1 MCEPVTITLAAI
13 AVAGIAAGA
22 YSTYQQAKSAKEQ
35 AHYQSAVANNNKI
48 IADRAADDSIKRGA
62 VEEQRK
68 RQDIELLKGKQI
80 AGFAGS
86 GTDLS
91 SGSVFDVVGETAAL
105 GELDALTIRSNYARE
120 SYEKRVQGMNYGAQG
135 LLFNYQAQS
144 INPGTS
150 AGLSAITQ
158 AGQFAGAA
166 AGASAGGGRT
176 PKTGGGGGTYNGSSF
191 SNSGSSSMAS
201 STTLR

>member
-1 MCEPVTITLAAI
+1 MCDPVTIAVTLAVV
-13 AVAGIAAGA
+13 AVAGAGA
-22 YSTYQQAKSAKEQ
+22 TAYSVQQQAKSAKAQ

-91 SGSVFDVVGETAAL
+91 SSSVYDVIGETAAL

-120 SYEKRVQGMNYGAQG
+120 SYEKRVMGMNYGAQG
-135 LLFNYQAQS
+135 LLYNYQAQS
-144 INPGTS
+144 INPATS
-150 AGLSAITQ
+150 AGLSAVTS
-158 AGQFAGAA
+158 AGQFSQTALLAGVGQPSP
-166 AGASAGGGRT
+166 GAKPGGTTTSA
-176 PKTGGGGGTYNGSSF
+176 PTGGK
-191 SNSGSSSMAS
+191 
-201 STTLR
+201 

>member
-1 MCEPVTITLAAI
+1 MCEPATITLAAI
-13 AVAGIAAGA
+13 AIAGIAATS
-22 YSTYQQAKSAKEQ
+22 YSTYQQAKAAKEQ

-48 IADRAADDSIKRGA
+48 IADRAAEDSIKRGA

-120 SYEKRVQGMNYGAQG
+120 SYEKRVMGMNYGAQS
-135 LLFNYQAQS
+135 LLYNYQAQS

-150 AGLSAITQ
+150 AALTAITQ
-158 AGQFAGAA
+158 AGSFAGAA
-166 AGASAGGGRT
+166 SSFAGGGTTT
-176 PKTGGGGGTYNGSSF
+176 PSSGGGGGTVNTRAFSSAGST
-191 SNSGSSSMAS
+191 SMAS

>member
-1 MCEPVTITLAAI
+1 MCGPVAII
-13 AVAGIAAGA
+13 AVAAVISAAAAG
-22 YSTYQQAKSAKEQ
+22 YSTYQQSKSAKEQ

-48 IADRAADDSIKRGA
+48 IADRAAEDSIKRGA

-91 SGSVFDVVGETAAL
+91 SGSVFDVIGETAAL

-120 SYEKRVQGMNYGAQG
+120 SYEKRVMAMNYGAQG
-135 LLFNYQAQS
+135 LLYNYQAQS
-144 INPGTS
+144 INPWTN
-150 AGLSAITQ
+150 AGLTAVTTA
-158 AGQFAGAA
+158 AGFAGAA
-166 AGASAGGGRT
+166 AGAKGSTTT
-176 PKTGGGGGTYNGSSF
+176 PSSPGGGGGTVNTGAFSSA
-191 SNSGSSSMAS
+191 GSSSMAS
-201 STTLR
+201 STTLK

>member
-1 MCEPVTITLAAI
+1 MCGPVAII
-13 AVAGIAAGA
+13 AVAAVISAAAAG
-22 YSTYQQAKSAKEQ
+22 YSTYTQAKAAKEQ

-120 SYEKRVQGMNYGAQG
+120 SYEKRVMAMNYGAQSS
-135 LLFNYQAQS
+135 LYNYQAQS
-144 INPGTS
+144 INPWTS
-150 AGLSAITQ
+150 AGLTAVTTA
-158 AGQFAGAA
+158 AGFAGAA
-166 AGASAGGGRT
+166 AAARGGGNT
-176 PKTGGGGGTYNGSSF
+176 TSPSPGGGGGTVNTGAFSSA
-191 SNSGSSSMAS
+191 GSSSMSS

>member
-1 MCEPVTITLAAI
+1 MCGPLIIAA
-13 AVAGIAAGA
+13 AVAVAAVSA
-22 YSTYQQAKSAKEQ
+22 YSTYQQAKSAKAQ

-48 IADRAADDSIKRGA
+48 IADRAAEDSIKRGA

-91 SGSVFDVVGETAAL
+91 SGSVFDVIGETAAL

-120 SYEKRVQGMNYGAQG
+120 SYEKRVMGMNYGAQS

-144 INPGTS
+144 INPATQ
-150 AGLSAITQ
+150 AGLSAIT
-158 AGQFAGAA
+158 AA
-166 AGASAGGGRT
+166 APFASAGGGKTNT
-176 PKTGGGGGTYNGSSF
+176 PNSPSGGGGTYNGSAVS
-191 SNSGSSSMAS
+191 SAGSSSMAS

>member
-1 MCEPVTITLAAI
+1 MCEPATIAIALAVV
-13 AVAGIAAGA
+13 AVAGAGA
-22 YSTYQQAKSAKEQ
+22 TAYSVQQQAKSAKAQ

-62 VEEQRK
+62 VEEERK

-91 SGSVFDVVGETAAL
+91 SSSVYDVIGETAAL

-120 SYEKRVQGMNYGAQG
+120 AYEKRVMGMNYGAQG
-135 LLFNYQAQS
+135 LLYNYQAQS
-144 INPGTS
+144 INPATS
-150 AGLSAITQ
+150 AGLSAVTS
-158 AGQFAGAA
+158 AGQFSQSALLAGVGQPSAA
-166 AGASAGGGRT
+166 PKSTGATTSAPSGG
-176 PKTGGGGGTYNGSSF
+176 K
-191 SNSGSSSMAS
+191 
-201 STTLR
+201 

>member
-1 MCEPVTITLAAI
+1 MCDAVTLAVL
-13 AVAGIAAGA
+13 AVAGVAAGA
-22 YSTYQQAKSAKEQ
+22 YSTYQQAKSAKAQ

-48 IADRAADDSIKRGA
+48 IADRAAEDSIKRGA
-62 VEEQRK
+62 VEEERK

-120 SYEKRVQGMNYGAQG
+120 SYEKRVMGMNYGAQS
-135 LLFNYQAQS
+135 LLYNYQAQS
-144 INPGTS
+144 INPATS
-150 AGLSAITQ
+150 AGLSVVTSV
-158 AGQFAGAA
+158 GQFSQSALL
-166 AGASAGGGRT
+166 AGGGQPSPGAKPVGT
-176 PKTGGGGGTYNGSSF
+176 TTSAPTGGK
-191 SNSGSSSMAS
+191 
-201 STTLR
+201 

>member
-1 MCEPVTITLAAI
+1 MCGPLAIPIVLAVV
-13 AVAGIAAGA
+13 AVAGAGATA
-22 YSTYQQAKSAKEQ
+22 YSTYQQAKSAKAQ

-62 VEEQRK
+62 VEEERK

-91 SGSVFDVVGETAAL
+91 SSSVYDVIGETAAL

-120 SYEKRVQGMNYGAQG
+120 SYEKRVMGMNYGAQG
-135 LLFNYQAQS
+135 LLYNYQAQS
-144 INPGTS
+144 INPATS
-150 AGLSAITQ
+150 AGLSAVTS
-158 AGQFAGAA
+158 AGQFSQSALMAGVGQPSP
-166 AGASAGGGRT
+166 GAKPGGTTTSA
-176 PKTGGGGGTYNGSSF
+176 PTGGK
-191 SNSGSSSMAS
+191 
-201 STTLR
+201 

>member
-1 MCEPVTITLAAI
+1 MCEPVTITLAVI
-13 AVAGIAAGA
+13 AVAGIAAA
-22 YSTYQQAKSAKEQ
+22 SYSTYQQAKSAKEQ

-150 AGLSAITQ
+150 AGLTAITQ

-166 AGASAGGGRT
+166 AGAQGGGGGKT
-176 PKTGGGGGTYNGSSF
+176 PSGGGGGTYNGSAVS
-191 SNSGSSSMAS
+191 SAGSSSMAS
-201 STTLR
+201 STTLK

>member
-1 MCEPVTITLAAI
+1 MCEPVTITLAVI
-13 AVAGIAAGA
+13 AVAGIAAA
-22 YSTYQQAKSAKEQ
+22 SYSTYQQAKSAKQQ
-35 AHYQSAVANNNKI
+35 ANYQSAVANNNKI

-91 SGSVFDVVGETAAL
+91 SESVYDVIGETAAL

-120 SYEKRVQGMNYGAQG
+120 SYEKRVMGMNYGAQG

-150 AGLSAITQ
+150 AGLTAITQ
-158 AGQFAGAA
+158 AGQFSGAA
-166 AGASAGGGRT
+166 AGASGGG
-176 PKTGGGGGTYNGSSF
+176 GGGKTPSGSGGTYNGSAVS
-191 SNSGSSSMAS
+191 SAGSSSMAS

>member
-1 MCEPVTITLAAI
+1 MCGPLAI
-13 AVAGIAAGA
+13 VAVAAVISAAAAG

-150 AGLSAITQ
+150 AGLTAITQ

-166 AGASAGGGRT
+166 AGASAGGGTKT
-176 PKTGGGGGTYNGSSF
+176 PSGGGGGTYNGSAVS
-191 SNSGSSSMAS
+191 SAGSSSLAS

>member
-1 MCEPVTITLAAI
+1 MCEPVTITLAVI
-13 AVAGIAAGA
+13 AVAGIAAA
-22 YSTYQQAKSAKEQ
+22 SYSTYQQAKAAKEQ

-48 IADRAADDSIKRGA
+48 IADRAAEDSIKRGA
-62 VEEQRK
+62 VEEERK

-120 SYEKRVQGMNYGAQG
+120 SYEKRVMGMNYGAQS
-135 LLFNYQAQS
+135 LLYNYQAQS
-144 INPGTS
+144 INPWTN
-150 AGLSAITQ
+150 AGLSAVTTA
-158 AGQFAGAA
+158 AGFAGAA
-166 AGASAGGGRT
+166 ASAGGGTKT
-176 PKTGGGGGTYNGSSF
+176 PSPGGGGGGTYNGSSF
-191 SNSGSSSMAS
+191 SSAGSSSMAS
-201 STTLR
+201 STTLK

>member
-1 MCEPVTITLAAI
+1 MCEPVTITLAVI
-13 AVAGIAAGA
+13 AVAGIAAA
-22 YSTYQQAKSAKEQ
+22 SYSTYQQAKAAKEQ

-48 IADRAADDSIKRGA
+48 IADRAAEDSIKRGA
-62 VEEQRK
+62 VEEERK

-120 SYEKRVQGMNYGAQG
+120 SYEKRVMGMNYGAQS
-135 LLFNYQAQS
+135 LLYNYQAQS

-150 AGLSAITQ
+150 AGLTAITQ

-166 AGASAGGGRT
+166 AGASAGGGTT
-176 PKTGGGGGTYNGSSF
+176 PKPGGGGGTVNTGAFSSA
-191 SNSGSSSMAS
+191 GSSSMAS

>member
-1 MCEPVTITLAAI
+1 MCEPVTITLAVI
-13 AVAGIAAGA
+13 AVAGIAAA
-22 YSTYQQAKSAKEQ
+22 SYSTHQQAKAAKEQ
-35 AHYQSAVANNNKI
+35 AHYQSAVANNNKV
-48 IADRAADDSIKRGA
+48 IADRAAEDSIKRGA
-62 VEEQRK
+62 VEEERK

-120 SYEKRVQGMNYGAQG
+120 SYEKRVMGMNYGAQS
-135 LLFNYQAQS
+135 LLYNYQAQS

-150 AGLSAITQ
+150 AGLTAITQ
-158 AGQFAGAA
+158 AGQFAGAG
-166 AGASAGGGRT
+166 AGASAGGGTT
-176 PKTGGGGGTYNGSSF
+176 PKTGGGGTVNTGAFSSA
-191 SNSGSSSMAS
+191 GSSSMAS

>member
-1 MCEPVTITLAAI
+1 MCGPVAII
-13 AVAGIAAGA
+13 AVAAVISAAAAG
-22 YSTYQQAKSAKEQ
+22 YSTYTQAKAAKEQ

-48 IADRAADDSIKRGA
+48 IADRAAEDSIKRGA
-62 VEEQRK
+62 VEEERK

-120 SYEKRVQGMNYGAQG
+120 SYEKRVMGMNYGAQS
-135 LLFNYQAQS
+135 LLYNYQAQS
-144 INPGTS
+144 INPWTS
-150 AGLSAITQ
+150 AGLTAVTTA
-158 AGQFAGAA
+158 AGFAGAA
-166 AGASAGGGRT
+166 AAAKGGGST
-176 PKTGGGGGTYNGSSF
+176 TSPSPGGGGGTYNGSSV
-191 SNSGSSSMAS
+191 SSAGSSQLSS

>member
-1 MCEPVTITLAAI
+1 MCDPVTILVVI
-13 AVAGIAAGA
+13 AVAGVAAGA
-22 YSTYQQAKSAKEQ
+22 YSTHQQAKSAKEQ

-150 AGLSAITQ
+150 AGLTAITQ

-166 AGASAGGGRT
+166 AGASAGGGTKT
-176 PKTGGGGGTYNGSSF
+176 PSGGGGGTYNGSAVS
-191 SNSGSSSMAS
+191 SAGSSSMAS